1 MNASMRQHETGRGQ
15 SPGRSFKSKKKSN
28 GRAVRLD
35 QVIHPTQSI
44 EISGHVDRTDKANR
58 NQSHTP
64 LRVLQLDV
72 TGVPQSWMTTEMAA
86 GHLVTGTVA
95 WYAGELP
102 LAVLRGGVN
111 AQTGVQSILEI
122 PPIIALRGQSR
133 INLHDCVPVLTNP
146 KLFRRDRHQCYLC
159 GGIFKDADLTREHII
174 PTSRQ
179 GEDKWINVA
188 SACKTCNGLK
198 GNKLLS
204 EMNMEML
211 YAPYV
216 PSLYEDLLLRGRH
229 IRADVHE
236 WLTSKLPKGSR
247 LS

>member
-1 MNASMRQHETGRGQ
+1 MDFVETGR
-15 SPGRSFKSKKKSN
+15 PE
-28 GRAVRLD
+28 RA
-35 QVIHPTQSI
+35 
-44 EISGHVDRTDKANR
+44 DRASR
-58 NQSHTP
+58 RESLSA

-72 TGVPQSWMTTEMAA
+72 TGVPQSWMTPEVAA
-86 GHLVTGTVA
+86 THFVTGTVA
-95 WYAGELP
+95 WHTGAEP
-102 LAVLRGGVN
+102 LLVLRGGFN
-111 AQTGVQSILEI
+111 EATGLQSTLEI

-133 INLHDCVPVLTNP
+133 INLHDCVPVLTNR
-146 KLFRRDRHQCYLC
+146 KLFKRDRHTCCYC
-159 GGIFKDADLTREHII
+159 GGVFRDSELTREHIV

-179 GEDKWINVA
+179 GEDKWSNVA
-188 SACKTCNGLK
+188 SACSSCNGLK
-198 GNKLLS
+198 GNRLLS
-204 EMNMEML
+204 EIKMELL